1 MNATRGVS
9 RETRLPPPTAAAVFG
24 ASLATAIAFAD
35 MLATDGVS
43 RGLLGPGE
51 VDRLWER
58 HLLNCVVLAPQ
69 IPPGSSVCDLG
80 SGAGLPGLVL
90 AIARP
95 DLDVM
100 ALEPLKRRAV
110 FLAEAVAGLGL
121 DNVTVVR
128 ARAEE
133 SRGSIQVDVVTARAV
148 APLARLARWG
158 LPLCRP
164 GGMLL
169 AMKGKSAASEL
180 GQAASTLTRLGAA
193 RWRILEL
200 GADVVQPPA
209 TVVQIVAGD
218 RVHVAVDG
226 GPR

>member
-1 MNATRGVS
+1 M
-9 RETRLPPPTAAAVFG
+9 
-24 ASLATAIAFAD
+24 
-35 MLATDGVS
+35 
-43 RGLLGPGE
+43 
-51 VDRLWER
+51 
-58 HLLNCVVLAPQ
+58 
-69 IPPGSSVCDLG
+69 CDLG

-95 DLDVM
+95 DLDVI
-100 ALEPLKRRAV
+100 ALEPLKRRAA

-133 SRGSIQVDVVTARAV
+133 SRGSIEVDVVTARAV

-169 AMKGKSAASEL
+169 AMKGRVCPAR
-180 GQAASTLTRLGAA
+180 TRGSRVDAGPAGCGPMADSRTGGRCGAA
-193 RWRILEL
+193 T
-200 GADVVQPPA
+200 A
-209 TVVQIVAGD
+209 TVVRIVAGD
-218 RVHVAVDG
+218 RVPAVRDG

>member
-1 MNATRGVS
+1 VNATRGVS

-35 MLATDGVS
+35 MLATDGVT

-169 AMKGKSAASEL
+169 AMKGKSAAGEL
-180 GQAASTLTRLGAA
+180 AEAESTLARLGAV

-200 GADVVQPPA
+200 GGDVVQPPA
-209 TVVQIVAGD
+209 TVVRIVAGD
-218 RVHVAVDG
+218 RVRAVRDR